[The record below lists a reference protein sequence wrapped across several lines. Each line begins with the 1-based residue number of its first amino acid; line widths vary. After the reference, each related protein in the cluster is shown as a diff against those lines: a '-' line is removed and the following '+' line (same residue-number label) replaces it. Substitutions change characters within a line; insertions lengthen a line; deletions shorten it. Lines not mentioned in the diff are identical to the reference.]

1 MLLTIPVSSI
11 LVKNW
16 LQKLSQSRIN
26 GARPLSGKAKTE
38 FSRAE
43 LKSVSRRC
51 TKGEEAESAM
61 NCGT

>member
-1 MLLTIPVSSI
+1 MLLTMPVSSI
-11 LVKNW
+11 LEKYR
-16 LQKLSQSRIN
+16 LEKISQSRMK
-26 GARPLSGKAKTE
+26 GARPLSGKANTE

-51 TKGEEAESAM
+51 TKGEDAESAM